1 MDASTFLMYASC
13 LLVVITNGEYTNGS
27 GPFLRFY
34 LNQGNTIFNIEI
46 PANSYIY
53 WTDSINF
60 DTGDGASVV
69 GASIFNEKNK
79 RVLAPW
85 SVIHGTFT
93 EFAVFFDPTMFSFN
107 GLSL

>member
-1 MDASTFLMYASC
+1 MYANY
-13 LLVVITNGEYTNGS
+13 LLVVITNGEYEGGS
-27 GPFLRFY
+27 APFLRFY
-34 LNQGNTIFNIEI
+34 LNQRNQMIDVGI

-53 WTDSINF
+53 WTDSITF
-60 DTGDGASVV
+60 DTGAGASVV
-69 GASIFNEKNK
+69 GATIFNEKNK

-93 EFAVFFDPTMFSFN
+93 EFAVLVTPTMFSFN